1 MGKYIP
7 SQNCLLKYCGDDA
20 KNNTNFNKQKKK
32 IRNKKL
38 KKIKTKIKF

>member
-20 KNNTNFNKQKKK
+20 KNNTNFNKHFDGT
-32 IRNKKL
+32 RNVL
-38 KKIKTKIKF
+38 